1 MKRGRVGIEG
11 CGNTGSKEGAEKMQ
25 LKHCPN
31 HRRYICVLR
40 QMSPEKR
47 LLKAFELSAFS
58 NGLFLHG
65 LRRRFPELPDEE
77 IKRLY
82 LERIAKCYNRN
93 Y

>member
-1 MKRGRVGIEG
+1 ACNDYGDKRYHRER
-11 CGNTGSKEGAEKMQ
+11 SLPGATKVT
-25 LKHCPN
+25 PF
-31 HRRYICVLR
+31 
-40 QMSPEKR
+40 
-47 LLKAFELSAFS
+47 LLAVFELSAFS